1 MSRSVRVLVLLA
13 LAVLCL
19 SPVSPTSGQTSTPVV
34 ADKEGWWNQAADATA
49 GTPLPPPPTTVPEG
63 AIAVGSAGGQ
73 ADKVAAI
80 GVVVDGQRG
89 PVVERVVLTLKEA
102 EGTGR
107 EQVVGRVR

>member
-13 LAVLCL
+13 MAVLCL
-19 SPVSPTSGQTSTPVV
+19 QPVAPTSGQSSTPVV

-73 ADKVAAI
+73 PDKVAAI
-80 GVVVDGQRG
+80 GVVVDAERG
-89 PVVERVVLTLKEA
+89 SVVDRFVLTLKEA
-102 EGTGR
+102 EGTGAQQG
-107 EQVVGRVR
+107 EGAA